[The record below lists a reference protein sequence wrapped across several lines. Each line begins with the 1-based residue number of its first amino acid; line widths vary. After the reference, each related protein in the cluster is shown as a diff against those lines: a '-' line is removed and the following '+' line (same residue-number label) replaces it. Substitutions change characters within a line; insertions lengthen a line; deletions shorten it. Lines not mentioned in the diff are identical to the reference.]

1 MKKFFR
7 GAGFY
12 LLIFLIIIL
21 ITFFSCKKSTEELS
35 DLEKLRRNNN
45 RTSYPVNKMDSAQ
58 AIQFITKQKIQE
70 LLDLSALY
78 SNGNRDTEIDSVIY
92 AQMKGYFSEPDSTK
106 LKPLI
111 SQLDSLKV
119 GSAKVGNLKVEK
131 KIVGSDTIELAHF
144 DVEYYDK
151 ANKLIGNFNKTAQYQ
166 LKKSSNFQKEFKFY
180 FQNFDVEVP
189 KDSTSFGVIK

>member
-1 MKKFFR
+1 MRKHI
-7 GAGFY
+7 
-12 LLIFLIIIL
+12 IFLIIIL

-189 KDSTSFGVIK
+189 KDSTSVGVIK

>member
-1 MKKFFR
+1 MKKHIIF
-7 GAGFY
+7 
-12 LLIFLIIIL
+12 LVLIFIF
-21 ITFFSCKKSTEELS
+21 FFSCKKSEEMS
-35 DLEKLRRNNN
+35 DLEKLRKSNN

-106 LKPLI
+106 LTSI
-111 SQLDSLKV
+111 ITQLDSLKV
-119 GSAKVGNLKVEK
+119 NSAKVGNLKVEK
-131 KIVGSDTIELAHF
+131 KIVGLDTIELAHF

-151 ANKLIGNFNKTAQYQ
+151 SNKLIGNFNKTAQYQ

-180 FQNFDVEVP
+180 FQDFDVKFP
-189 KDSTSFGVIK
+189 KDSTSVGVTK

>member
-1 MKKFFR
+1 MRKHIIFFVI
-7 GAGFY
+7 
-12 LLIFLIIIL
+12 LLI
-21 ITFFSCKKSTEELS
+21 TFSCKKNTEEMS
-35 DLEKLRRNNN
+35 DLEKLRRSNNHA
-45 RTSYPVNKMDSAQ
+45 SYPVNKMDSAQ

-151 ANKLIGNFNKTAQYQ
+151 GNKLIGNFNKTAQYQ

-180 FQNFDVEVP
+180 FQEFDVKSP
-189 KDSTSFGVIK
+189 KDSTSIGITK